1 MNIKYSEDV
10 LRAKENNEPVL
21 ALESTIIAHGM
32 PFPENLTFAKKAESL
47 CRDNGVAPATIAV
60 IDGVPQVG
68 LDQKQLERIAQ
79 SENIKK
85 IPRNMLGV
93 SAAQGLS
100 GATTVSSTAH
110 IAHHAK
116 IPVFSTGGIGGVHR
130 GAELSFDISQD
141 LVALSQIPIIV
152 ITSGAKSILD
162 IPKTVELLE
171 TLGITTL
178 GYKTLEFPSFFSRES
193 GSQVATMAKSVE
205 DVIKIF
211 NKNIKL
217 GLNSATI
224 VANPIPVES
233 EISKNEMD
241 TFIEN
246 ALVQLSK
253 QKIQGKDVTPFLLR
267 YIAEKTNG
275 KSLVA
280 NIALALNN
288 VMLGIAIAK
297 KMH

>member
-1 MNIKYSEDV
+1 MNVKYSEDV
-10 LRAKENNEPVL
+10 LRAKESNEPVL

-47 CRDNGVAPATIAV
+47 CRDNGVIPATIAV

-110 IAHHAK
+110 IAHYAK

-141 LVALSQIPIIV
+141 LVALSQTPIIV

-193 GSQVATMAKSVE
+193 GSQIGTMAESVE
-205 DVIKIF
+205 DVIKVF
-211 NKNIKL
+211 NKSIKL

-253 QKIQGKDVTPFLLR
+253 QKIRGKDVTPFLLR
-267 YIAEKTNG
+267 YLAEKTNG

>member
-1 MNIKYSEDV
+1 MNVKHSEDV
-10 LRAKENNEPVL
+10 LRAKESNEPVL

-47 CRDNGVAPATIAV
+47 CRDNGVVPATIAV

-110 IAHHAK
+110 IAHYAK

-130 GAELSFDISQD
+130 GAEFSFDISQD
-141 LVALSQIPIIV
+141 LVALSQTPIIV

-193 GSQVATMAKSVE
+193 GSQVATMAESVE

-211 NKNIKL
+211 NKSIKL

-224 VANPIPVES
+224 VANPIPIES

-253 QKIQGKDVTPFLLR
+253 QKIRGKDVTPFLLR

>member
-10 LRAKENNEPVL
+10 LRAKESNEPVL

-253 QKIQGKDVTPFLLR
+253 QKIRGKDVTPFLLR

>member
-1 MNIKYSEDV
+1 MNVKYSEDV
-10 LRAKENNEPVL
+10 LMAKESNEPVL

-60 IDGVPQVG
+60 IDGVAQVG
-68 LDQKQLERIAQ
+68 LNQKQLERIAQ

-110 IAHHAK
+110 IAHYAK

-141 LVALSQIPIIV
+141 LVALSQTPIIV

-193 GSQVATMAKSVE
+193 GSQVATMAESVE

-211 NKNIKL
+211 NKSIKL

-253 QKIQGKDVTPFLLR
+253 QKIRGKDVTPFLLR
-267 YIAEKTNG
+267 YLAEKTNG

>member
-1 MNIKYSEDV
+1 MNVKYSEDV
-10 LRAKENNEPVL
+10 LRAKESNEPVL

-47 CRDNGVAPATIAV
+47 CRDNGVVPATIAV

-141 LVALSQIPIIV
+141 LVALSQTPIIV

-193 GSQVATMAKSVE
+193 GSQVATMAESVE

-211 NKNIKL
+211 NKSIKL

-253 QKIQGKDVTPFLLR
+253 QKIRGKDVTPFLLR
-267 YIAEKTNG
+267 YLAEKTNG

>member
-1 MNIKYSEDV
+1 MNVKYSEDV
-10 LRAKENNEPVL
+10 LRAKESNKPVL

-32 PFPENLTFAKKAESL
+32 PFPENLTFGKKAESL
-47 CRDNGVAPATIAV
+47 CRDNGVVPATIAV

-193 GSQVATMAKSVE
+193 GSQIGTMAESVE
-205 DVIKIF
+205 DVIKVF

-253 QKIQGKDVTPFLLR
+253 QKIRGKDVTPFLLR
-267 YIAEKTNG
+267 YLAEKTNG

>member
-1 MNIKYSEDV
+1 MNVKYSEDV
-10 LRAKENNEPVL
+10 LMAKESNEPVL

-47 CRDNGVAPATIAV
+47 CRDNGVVPATIAV

-141 LVALSQIPIIV
+141 LVALSQTPIIV

-193 GSQVATMAKSVE
+193 GSQVATMAESVE

-211 NKNIKL
+211 NKSIKL

-253 QKIQGKDVTPFLLR
+253 QKIRGKDVTPFLLR
-267 YIAEKTNG
+267 YLAEKTNG